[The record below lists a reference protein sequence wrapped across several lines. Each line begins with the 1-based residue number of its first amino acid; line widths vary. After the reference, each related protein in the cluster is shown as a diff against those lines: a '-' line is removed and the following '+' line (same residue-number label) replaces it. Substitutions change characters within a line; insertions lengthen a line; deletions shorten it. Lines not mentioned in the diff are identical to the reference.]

1 MKKDKLWVFDL
12 NYLEIWA
19 STYEEAEEQAHIIY
33 KETGMDYDLAPNWR
47 QYQEEA
53 EHENHRPR

>member
-12 NYLEIWA
+12 NHLEIWA

-33 KETGMDYDLAPNWR
+33 EETGMDYDLAPNWR

-53 EHENHRPR
+53 EHENHSSR